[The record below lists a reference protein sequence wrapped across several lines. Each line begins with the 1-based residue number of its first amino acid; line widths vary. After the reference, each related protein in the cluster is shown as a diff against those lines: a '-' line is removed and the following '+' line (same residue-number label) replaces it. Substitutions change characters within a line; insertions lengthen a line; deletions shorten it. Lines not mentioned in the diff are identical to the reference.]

1 MSFLGRKTNNVLQGD
16 GYYDTDPMAIPE
28 AMPEMA
34 AEDSVPM
41 AKSNSIELKVVAP
54 VQFEEVS
61 IIADYLVAGCTVF
74 LNVENTQREVV
85 RRIID
90 FLSGVAYSIGGQIKK
105 VTLTTYIITP
115 DNVDVSDA
123 VTSQGE
129 A

>member
-1 MSFLGRKTNNVLQGD
+1 MSFLGRKSNNILQGD
-16 GYYDTDPMAIPE
+16 GYYDTDPLAEPE
-28 AMPEMA
+28 STPDVAPA
-34 AEDSVPM
+34 PRSHG
-41 AKSNSIELKVVAP
+41 NSIELKVVAP

-61 IIADYLVAGCTVF
+61 TIADYLVAGCTVF

-85 RRIID
+85 RRVID

-123 VTSQGE
+123 VTAQQSE
-129 A
+129 D

>member
-1 MSFLGRKTNNVLQGD
+1 MSFLGRKSNNILQGD
-16 GYYDTDPMAIPE
+16 GYYDTDPLAAPE
-28 AMPEMA
+28 VT
-34 AEDSVPM
+34 AEPM
-41 AKSNSIELKVVAP
+41 AEEEATSARSHSIELKVIAP
-54 VQFEEVS
+54 MQFEEVS
-61 IIADYLVAGCTVF
+61 TIADYLVAGCTVF

-123 VTSQGE
+123 VTAQSE
-129 A
+129 N

>member
-1 MSFLGRKTNNVLQGD
+1 MSFLGRKSNNILQGD
-16 GYYDTDPMAIPE
+16 GYYDTDPLAEPE
-28 AMPEMA
+28 VSAEPMPE
-34 AEDSVPM
+34 EETVP
-41 AKSNSIELKVVAP
+41 ARSHSIELKVIAP
-54 VQFEEVS
+54 MQFEEVS
-61 IIADYLVAGCTVF
+61 TIADYLVAGCTVF

-123 VTSQGE
+123 VTAQSE
-129 A
+129 N